1 MDTHTASLGTDGHT
15 VVHNGVHIVEWYRV
29 GVETA
34 MKVGSGWLR
43 SKPKAMAPIR
53 KETPL
58 FPQQRA
64 CTPGGRAGPL
74 LREQGRAGVSRAAV
88 LEITMSKPPG
98 RESKHK
104 GLGLSPHWV
113 RAMCHRSRRA

>member
-15 VVHNGVHIVEWYRV
+15 VVHDGVHIVEWYRV

-43 SKPKAMAPIR
+43 SNPKARAPIR

-58 FPQQRA
+58 FPQQ
-64 CTPGGRAGPL
+64 
-74 LREQGRAGVSRAAV
+74 RAGVSRAAV